1 MNNFSKKSIWFPRNE
16 DAQDPKVKVADLIKL
31 IDSNNIGIDLLRLMK
46 VNTFEDEYINI
57 PNAGSLVA
65 IQKAINKKYHKEDLT
80 SSSND
85 ISLFTPDGKF
95 TINFNN
101 LNENEYFQSL
111 GLTSISTIP
120 IHSAQANFFS
130 ELYQMDRYAAKL
142 LNNGHQSI
150 VEINWEL
157 LQQVTSFT
165 KNFRILHDLQDN
177 KFYVRAITSTSRY
190 YNYDNNIAIVIALLI
205 LHNEMKAG
213 QVKFRLASCEYNE
226 SYIRMSFESSEKT
239 PLEGVGY
246 VKNYIEVSN
255 DEIRREAVR
264 FSGACSIAF
273 SDGQNAEEE
282 LFIDSKEVKS
292 KILSIRHNVRP
303 NTATKELASIANSKD
318 IHAELFKDIT
328 TIKNIKKPEQI
339 KLLLLQKI
347 EKAKR
352 EDVGNLKGE
361 IQKILQQSTSNILQL
376 LSIFSKI
383 EVFAREDVAVAEYL
397 RIAIYEVLIKRK

>member
-1 MNNFSKKSIWFPRNE
+1 MNNFSKKSIWFLRSE
-16 DAQDPKVKVADLIKL
+16 DAQNSTIKVSDLIKL
-31 IDSNNIGIDLLRLMK
+31 IDTNDIGIELLRLMK
-46 VNTFEDEYINI
+46 VSSIEDEYINI
-57 PNAGSLVA
+57 PNADSLVA

-85 ISLFTPDGKF
+85 ISLFAPDGKF

-101 LNENEYFQSL
+101 LIDNEYFQSL
-111 GLTSISTIP
+111 GLANISTTP

-142 LNNGHQSI
+142 LHNGLQSI
-150 VEINWEL
+150 VEANWEL
-157 LQQVTSFT
+157 LQPVTSFT
-165 KNFRILHDLQDN
+165 KNFRILHDLEDN
-177 KFYVRAITSTSRY
+177 EFYVRAITSTRY
-190 YNYDNNIAIVIALLI
+190 NNYDNNIAIVVALLI
-205 LHNEMKAG
+205 LHNEMKSG
-213 QVKFRLASCEYNE
+213 QVRYRLASCEYNE
-226 SYIRMSFESSEKT
+226 SYIRMSFESSEKI
-239 PLEGVGY
+239 PLEGIGY
-246 VKNYIEVSN
+246 IRNYIEVSN

-264 FSGACSIAF
+264 FFGACSIAF
-273 SDGQNAEEE
+273 SDDENKERE
-282 LFIDSKEVKS
+282 LFIEPKEVKS
-292 KILSIRHNVRP
+292 KILSVRHNVRP
-303 NTATKELASIANSKD
+303 DTATKELASIANSKD

-328 TIKNIKKPEQI
+328 TIKNIKKPETI

-361 IQKILQQSTSNILQL
+361 IQKMLQQSASNILQL

-397 RIAIYEVLIKRK
+397 RIVIYEVLIKRK